1 MPGIDPSLYPKA
13 VPSGSST
20 QMMPL
25 DATTDFNPLTGGGGG
40 YNFSGAFDGAT
51 APTSTAPTDYNPLI
65 GAGIGALGTLM
76 DPATAQTKTTDVR
89 LPDYIAPY
97 AGRILNRAEAASNEG
112 YIPYG
117 GQRLQDFNA
126 DQQTAF
132 QNTRD
137 MQAMSPQQTQG
148 GGIVGQA
155 ATNLMNG
162 GSRSWDQ
169 DAADKYMNPYQQNV
183 IDIQK
188 REAQRDYDKQMPVLD
203 AAAVKAGAF
212 GGDRQAILQ
221 SEAQRN
227 LNQRLGD
234 IQTTGTQQAYNNAQS
249 TFNTDMS
256 RQNQANQGAVY
267 GGQTLAGIGQQGF
280 QNQLA
285 VNQGIMGIG
294 NQQQQLGQ
302 QGLNVGYQNFQ
313 DQLNDPMKK
322 IGYMQQGMQGL
333 PMNQVSTANT
343 TPPPSLTQQ
352 LISNGIGGYMMGG
365 GH

>member
-1 MPGIDPSLYPKA
+1 METSANFSDMFSGATEPTYYSNEGNNYPT
-13 VPSGSST
+13 STTTQGSST
-20 QMMPL
+20 
-25 DATTDFNPLTGGGGG
+25 
-40 YNFSGAFDGAT
+40 
-51 APTSTAPTDYNPLI
+51 DYSPLI
-65 GAGIGALGTLM
+65 GAGIGALGTLI
-76 DPATAQTKTTDVR
+76 DPAQAQTKTTTVN

-97 AGRILNRAEAASNEG
+97 AGRVLNRAESISNEG

-155 ATNLMNG
+155 ATNLLSAGNTH
-162 GSRSWDQ
+162 WDQ
-169 DAADKYMNPYQQNV
+169 SAADRYMNPYQQNV

-188 REAQRDYDKQMPVLD
+188 REAQRDYDKQLPGL
-203 AAAVKAGAF
+203 AAQAVKQGAF
-212 GGDRQAILQ
+212 GGDRQAIVEA
-221 SEAQRN
+221 EAQRN

-234 IQTTGTQQAYNNAQS
+234 IQATGTQQGYNNAQS

-256 RQNQANQGAVY
+256 RQGTALTGAA
-267 GGQTLAGIGQQGF
+267 GAGQTLAGIGQQGF

-302 QGLNVGYQNFQ
+302 KSLDVGYQNFQ
-313 DQLNDPMKK
+313 DQVNDPLKK
-322 IGYMQQGMQGL
+322 LGIMQSGFNGL
-333 PMNQVSTANT
+333 PMTQVSTANT
-343 TPPPSLTQQ
+343 TPAPTLTQQ
-352 LISNGIGGYMMGG
+352 LISNGIGGYMMAGG
-365 GH
+365 K

>member
-1 MPGIDPSLYPKA
+1 MPGIDPSLYPNTGS
-13 VPSGSST
+13 SGSST
-20 QMMPL
+20 N
-25 DATTDFNPLTGGGGG
+25 FNPLQTDTSGG
-40 YNFSGAFDGAT
+40 YNFADLFSGATGGTDG
-51 APTSTAPTDYNPLI
+51 SSINPALI
-65 GAGIGALGTLM
+65 GAGIGALGTIL
-76 DPATAQTKTTDVR
+76 DPAQAQTKTTQQTVQ

-97 AGRILNRAEAASNEG
+97 AGRVLNRAEAASNEG
-112 YIPYG
+112 YIPYTG
-117 GQRLQDFNA
+117 ARLEDFNA
-126 DQQTAF
+126 DQQKAF

-137 MQAMSPQQTQG
+137 MQSMSPMQTQG

-155 ATNLMNG
+155 ANSLLDRGNTQ
-162 GSRSWDQ
+162 WDQ
-169 DAADKYMNPYQQNV
+169 AAADRYMNPYQQNV

-188 REAQRDYDKQMPVLD
+188 REAQRDYDKQLPVMD

-256 RQNQANQGAVY
+256 RQGQALTGAT
-267 GGQTLAGIGQQGF
+267 GAGNTLAGIGQQGF

-302 QGLNVGYQNFQ
+302 KSLDVGYQNFQ

-322 IGYMQQGMQGL
+322 LGYMQQGMLNL
-333 PMNQVSTANT
+333 PMTQTSTANT
-343 TPPPSLTQQ
+343 TPAPTLTQQ

-365 GH
+365 GK

>member
-1 MPGIDPSLYPKA
+1 MAD
-13 VPSGSST
+13 T
-20 QMMPL
+20 N
-25 DATTDFNPLTGGGGG
+25 FNPMTQGDSGG
-40 YNFSGAFDGAT
+40 YNFGSLFDTAT
-51 APTSTAPTDYNPLI
+51 APTSTTSTNYAPLI
-65 GAGIGALGTLM
+65 GAGIGALGTLL
-76 DPATAQTKTTDVR
+76 DPAQDTTKTTQQQVA

-97 AGRILNRAEAASNEG
+97 AGRMLNRAESISNEG
-112 YIPYG
+112 YQTYG
-117 GQRLQDFNA
+117 GPRLQDFNA

-137 MQAMSPQQTQG
+137 MQAMTPQQTQG

-155 ATNLMNG
+155 ATSLLGAGNTH
-162 GSRSWDQ
+162 WDQ
-169 DAADKYMNPYQQNV
+169 AAADRYMNPYQQNV

-188 REAQRDYDKQMPVLD
+188 REAQRDYDKQLPVLD

-221 SEAQRN
+221 AEAQRN
-227 LNQRLGD
+227 LNQRMGD
-234 IQTTGTQQAYNNAQS
+234 IQATGTQQAYNNAQS

-256 RQNQANQGAVY
+256 RQQGALT
-267 GGQTLAGIGQQGF
+267 GAAGAGQTLAGIGQQGF

-302 QGLNVGYQNFQ
+302 KSLDIGYQDFQ
-313 DQLNDPMKK
+313 NQVNDPLKK
-322 IGYMQQGMQGL
+322 LGIMQSGMQGL
-333 PMNQVSTANT
+333 PVTQTSTANT
-343 TPPPSLTQQ
+343 TPAPSLTQQ

-365 GH
+365 GKP